1 MRSNEHT
8 IEGAERAKEMQLK
21 SAASKKKNIL
31 ANGVSVKESITLVFE
46 KLGGVNGYAKWAAKN
61 PDKFYEHYLKVLPV
75 ELKAEVNVTTD
86 FALIL
91 EAARLRGAAPVATI
105 EQGAA
110 VIAEIA
116 VKSIE
121 GHEYI
126 GKSELD

>member
-1 MRSNEHT
+1 
-8 IEGAERAKEMQLK
+8 MQLK
-21 SAASKKKNIL
+21 SAATKKKNIL

-86 FALIL
+86 FAIIL
-91 EAARLRGAAPVATI
+91 EAARLRGSPQKNLPSVI

-121 GHEYI
+121 EHEYI
-126 GKSELD
+126 GRSELD